1 MAEPLILNSVIGFGG
16 QIENGLIVHPDQR
29 TLIYPLGSTI
39 VLRDRTD
46 SRSQEF
52 LQGHSDKVSCLALSR
67 SGKYLASGQITYMGF
82 TADIIIW
89 DLETKQLLHRMAL
102 HKVKVQ
108 ALDFSPDERFLAS
121 LGGQDDNALVLWDVL
136 SGNAICGSP
145 CSTNFTNCVK
155 FFNNSSDRLLTAG
168 NYNLNMWTYDG
179 VNNKLRPTEAT
190 LGTLKRVFKTVS
202 IDASDT
208 YAYCGTTTGDVLQIA
223 LDRVLFKNTGPAKGN
238 MSLGV
243 TASCEVPTGDILV
256 GSGDGT
262 LQVLRTVPEPSSTNP
277 KLLRKMPGLAMARVE
292 GAVTSI
298 ALADIGPRSFTFFV
312 GTAMCNIYKLTYEP
326 ATSRLKEELVQTA
339 HAEKINGL
347 AFPHEFSEVFATCG
361 TGNIRVWHL
370 ATCRELL
377 RIAVPNLEC
386 FCVAFSTDG
395 STILSGWGDGK
406 IRGFGPQSGK
416 LLFTINDAHQKAVT
430 AIASTGDSSR
440 IISGGEEGMVR
451 VWRLGRTSQALEAS
465 MKDHK
470 GPVNCIRIKASDEEC
485 VSASSDGS
493 CIIWDLHTFKRRSS
507 LFANTFFKS
516 VVYHPDESQLV
527 TAGTDRKVTYWD
539 AYDGNAIRIID
550 GSENEEVNALAV
562 DRDGE
567 ALVSGG
573 GDKLV
578 KLWGYDEGHCYF
590 VGVAHSGAITSVGVT
605 PDKQRIVSVGT
616 EGGVFIW
623 EYQRPQ
629 TLVDI

>member
-1 MAEPLILNSVIGFGG
+1 MAEPLVLNSVIGFGG
-16 QIENGLIVHPDQR
+16 AIENGLISHPDGR
-29 TLIYPLGSTI
+29 TIIYPLGSTI

-46 SRSQEF
+46 PRSQEF

-89 DLETKQLLHRMAL
+89 DLESKQLLHRMAL

-108 ALDFSPDERFLAS
+108 ALDFSCDERILAS
-121 LGGQDDNALVLWDVL
+121 LGGQDDNALVLWDVA

-145 CSTNFTNCVK
+145 CNTNFTNCVK
-155 FFNNSSDRLLTAG
+155 FFNNSPDKLITAG
-168 NYNLNMWTYDG
+168 NFNMNVWTYDG
-179 VNNKLRPTEAT
+179 ANNKLRPTDAT
-190 LGTLKRVFKTVS
+190 LGTLKRVFKSVVV
-202 IDASDT
+202 DANDE

-223 LDRVLFKNTGPAKGN
+223 LERVLFKNTGPAKGN
-238 MSLGV
+238 VQMGV
-243 TASCEVPTGDILV
+243 TATCEVPTGDILV
-256 GSGDGT
+256 GGGDGS
-262 LQVLRTVPEPSSTNP
+262 LQVLRTVAEPSSTNP
-277 KLLRKMPGLAMARVE
+277 KLLRKMPALAGTKVE
-292 GAVTSI
+292 GAITSI
-298 ALADIGPRSFTFFV
+298 TLADMNARGFTFFV
-312 GTAMCNIYKLTYEP
+312 GTAMCNIYKVIYEP
-326 ATSRLKEELVQTA
+326 ATGRLKEELVQTA
-339 HAEKINGL
+339 HNDKINGM
-347 AFPHEFSEVFATCG
+347 AFPAEYSEVFATCG
-361 TGNIRVWHL
+361 TGYIRLWHL
-370 ATCRELL
+370 TTCRELL

-386 FCVAFSTDG
+386 FCVCFTTDG
-395 STILSGWGDGK
+395 SAILSGWSDGK
-406 IRGFGPQSGK
+406 IRAFGPQSGK
-416 LLFTINDAHQKAVT
+416 IIFTINDAHQKAVT
-430 AIASTGDSSR
+430 AIASTADSSR
-440 IISGGEEGMVR
+440 ILSGGEEGMVR
-451 VWRLGRTSQALEAS
+451 VWRIGRTSQTLEAS

-470 GPVNCIRIKASDEEC
+470 GSVNCIRIKGSGDEC

-493 CIIWDLHTFKRRSS
+493 CILWDLHTFKRRTS

-527 TAGTDRKVTYWD
+527 TAGTDRKITYWD

-550 GSENEEVNALAV
+550 GSDLDEVNALAV

-590 VGVAHSGAITSVGVT
+590 VGVAHSGAITGVGVT

-616 EGGVFIW
+616 EGGIFIW
-623 EYQRPQ
+623 DYQRPQ
-629 TLVDI
+629 TLADI